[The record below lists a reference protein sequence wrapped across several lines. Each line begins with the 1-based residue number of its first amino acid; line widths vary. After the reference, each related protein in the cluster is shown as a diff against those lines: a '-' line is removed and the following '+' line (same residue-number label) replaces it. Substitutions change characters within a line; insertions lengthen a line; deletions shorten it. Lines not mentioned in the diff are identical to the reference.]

1 MNNHKQLQH
10 IMQTIRQR
18 RLALNYSQEYMAYK
32 MQMGQ
37 NCYSKIELGNSKLT
51 VERLLNIC
59 ELLELDSREILQPRQ
74 TLQKVS

>member
-10 IMQTIRQR
+10 IVQTIRQR

-51 VERLLNIC
+51 VERLLSIC
-59 ELLELDSREILQPRQ
+59 ALLELDTSEILQPAAQ
-74 TLQKVS
+74 LQKAS